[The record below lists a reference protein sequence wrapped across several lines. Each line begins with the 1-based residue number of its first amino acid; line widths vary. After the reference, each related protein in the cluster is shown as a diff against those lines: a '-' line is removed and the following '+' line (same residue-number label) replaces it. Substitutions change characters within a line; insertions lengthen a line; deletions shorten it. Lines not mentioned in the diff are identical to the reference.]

1 MKLRRKGGN
10 MLCTLWVYKYY
21 LFSIKPCKGEIITPV
36 SQIRQMRL
44 GEVKRHTQNHTARE
58 DKAGIFNPDISG
70 SNISIFFFFT
80 FFSIFFFLWLYR
92 ESTITATVTQIRWQV
107 TKPHAFYG
115 LQAQLKPLGRPSGQL
130 WLPQKPSPRYACTW
144 ALSKHVVWVAKSF
157 YLFTCIL
164 KALQQDHSDEK

>member
-80 FFSIFFFLWLYR
+80 FFSIFFFPLAIQRIHNHSNCDPNKMTSHQAPCLLWFASPTQTFGPTQWPALAPTKAF
-92 ESTITATVTQIRWQV
+92 SQIRL
-107 TKPHAFYG
+107 Y
-115 LQAQLKPLGRPSGQL
+115 
-130 WLPQKPSPRYACTW
+130 
-144 ALSKHVVWVAKSF
+144 LSTF
-157 YLFTCIL
+157 
-164 KALQQDHSDEK
+164 